1 MNEKLIL
8 LTCLIYLEVLITPK
22 YNDPVSGDKFCI
34 DTVQDEV
41 SWVRSCLEGATLYLL
56 LAYYYLCDVIKI
68 FAITFWWYYLSKL
81 SNKFQPLL
89 GPLSILGPYP
99 AGLSLT
105 FQIKLDHF
113 YNFPPFGYQFNVK
126 VKQF

>member
-56 LAYYYLCDVIKI
+56 LAYYYLCAVIKK
-68 FAITFWWYYLSKL
+68 FADTFLMV
-81 SNKFQPLL
+81 
-89 GPLSILGPYP
+89 LSIQIIKQVSATFGTIIYFR
-99 AGLSLT
+99 SLPCGAL
-105 FQIKLDHF
+105 FDIS
-113 YNFPPFGYQFNVK
+113 N
-126 VKQF
+126 